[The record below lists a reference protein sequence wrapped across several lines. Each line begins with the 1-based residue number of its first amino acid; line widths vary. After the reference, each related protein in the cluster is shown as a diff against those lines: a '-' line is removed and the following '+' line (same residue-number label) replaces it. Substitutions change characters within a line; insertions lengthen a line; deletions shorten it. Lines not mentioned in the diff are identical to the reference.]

1 MCERNVNTPHD
12 AQMVRIIRVVMLANL
27 VYFCVEFGVAQVINS
42 VSLFADSI
50 DFLEDASV
58 NGIILLAL
66 GFGLVWRRRIGMLL
80 AGVLLVPGITT
91 AWAAWQKFGDLA
103 SVPSPTTL
111 TWTGVGAM
119 LVNFACAWLLVRYRN
134 HGSGLMKAAFLS
146 ARNDVLANIAIVV
159 AGGLTFVTMSAW
171 PDLVVGIGILVLN
184 AGAAYEVWQEAREM
198 E

>member
-1 MCERNVNTPHD
+1 
-12 AQMVRIIRVVMLANL
+12 MVRVIRIVMLANL
-27 VYFCVEFGVAQVINS
+27 AYFVVEFGVAQTIGS
-42 VSLFADSI
+42 VALFADSI

-66 GFGLVWRRRIGMLL
+66 GWGVVWRRRVGMAL
-80 AGVLLVPGITT
+80 AGILLVPGITT
-91 AWAAWQKFGDLA
+91 AWTALQKFGDLA
-103 SVPSPTTL
+103 SVPEPTSL
-111 TWTGVGAM
+111 TWTGIGAM
-119 LVNFACAWLLVRYRN
+119 LINFGCAWLLVRYRH
-134 HGSGLMKAAFLS
+134 HGSGLIKAAFLS

-159 AGGLTFVTMSAW
+159 AGGLTFVTMSVW

>member
-1 MCERNVNTPHD
+1 MNPSYD
-12 AQMVRIIRVVMLANL
+12 AQMVRIIRIVMLANL
-27 VYFCVEFGVAQVINS
+27 AYFFVEFGVAQAIGS

-66 GFGLVWRRRIGMLL
+66 GWGVIWRRRVGMAL
-80 AGVLLVPGITT
+80 AGILLVPGITT
-91 AWAAWQKFGDLA
+91 AWTAYQKFGDLA
-103 SVPSPTTL
+103 SVPEPTSL
-111 TWTGVGAM
+111 TWTGIGAM
-119 LVNFACAWLLVRYRN
+119 LVNFGCAWLLVRYRS

-159 AGGLTFVTMSAW
+159 AGGLTFMTMSAW